1 MKLQTEIPLKP
12 EENQIDYSS
21 KILLLGSCFSENI
34 GGKFD
39 YYKFQNLQNPFG
51 IIFNPVSIERLIVR
65 AIDNVAFSEEDI
77 FQHNEIWKCFEAH
90 SELSSLE
97 MNEFLHNL
105 NTALQNLREAF
116 FSSTHIIFTFGTSWV
131 YRNTESNEIV
141 ANCHKLPQQNFTKE
155 LLSIETISKSIQNI
169 FDRISEINP
178 NATIINTVSPVR
190 HIKDGF
196 TENTLSKAHLIS
208 AIHHSLSLRAQSRS
222 LCYFPSFEI
231 MMDELRDY
239 RFYAEDMLHPN
250 KTAIEIIWQK
260 FSEVWISSETNS
272 FKKKSPNIQSGLL
285 HRSFNPQSAEHLQF
299 LENCNRKF
307 LQLKNSFHTFNFKLP
322 SHFKIRA
329 SKIEY
334 VNCPIVKSLVLRQF
348 CFNNNHVSA
357 SAEIK
362 TKQNENIQ
370 QNNFSIIGSCCRKFH
385 FL

>member
-1 MKLQTEIPLKP
+1 MKLQTEILLKP
-12 EENQIDYSS
+12 EENQLDYSS

-51 IIFNPVSIERLIVR
+51 VIFNPLSIERLIVR
-65 AIDNVAFSEEDI
+65 TIENVAFSEEDI

-97 MNEFLHNL
+97 KNEFLHNL
-105 NTALQNLREAF
+105 NTALQNLREAL

-131 YRNTESNEIV
+131 YRNTESNKIV

-208 AIHHSLSLRAQSRS
+208 AIHQIICHPELVEGQQLTTISHQLF
-222 LCYFPSFEI
+222 YFPSFEI

-260 FSEVWISSETNS
+260 FSKVWISSKTEFLQKEIAS
-272 FKKKSPNIQSGLL
+272 IQSGLN
-285 HRSFNPQSAEHLQF
+285 HRSFNPKSTENLQF
-299 LENCNRKF
+299 LDKLEQKISA
-307 LQLKNSFHTFNFKLP
+307 LKK
-322 SHFKIRA
+322 
-329 SKIEY
+329 
-334 VNCPIVKSLVLRQF
+334 QF
-348 CFNNNHVSA
+348 PH
-357 SAEIK
+357 
-362 TKQNENIQ
+362 IQ
-370 QNNFSIIGSCCRKFH
+370 F
-385 FL
+385 